1 MQNLYYFFIKI
12 NIERRLQAQHSTN
25 KKAGRIMN
33 REIFLT
39 IVVPVFNEA
48 QRIAPFLTDVA
59 EYVNRCTF
67 SCEVLLVDDGSTD
80 QTIPLVKSLLERHV
94 PGMYRIEHL
103 ERNQGKGGALRK
115 GMLSAR
121 GRYILF
127 LDADGSTAISELDTF
142 IPAIKED
149 YDIYIAVRTK
159 KHAAPFK
166 RKLFGYGY
174 IFLANGILGMRV
186 SDFTCGFKCYSQQ
199 AARTV
204 FSRQRLNNWSFDAED
219 LYIAKKF
226 GFRNREIPVYW
237 KHVGDSKVKV
247 FKNVIVCGFDL
258 LKIRINGLLGLY
270 R

>member
-1 MQNLYYFFIKI
+1 MD
-12 NIERRLQAQHSTN
+12 
-25 KKAGRIMN
+25 

-94 PGMYRIEHL
+94 PGMYRIEQL

-127 LDADGSTAISELDTF
+127 LDADGSTAISELDNF
-142 IPAIKED
+142 VPAFSAD
-149 YDIYIAVRTK
+149 NDIYIAIRTK
-159 KHAAPFK
+159 KHAAPLK

-174 IFLANGILGMRV
+174 IFLANFILGMRV
-186 SDFTCGFKCYSQQ
+186 SDFTCGFKCYSQK
-199 AARTV
+199 AARTI
-204 FSRQRLNNWSFDAED
+204 FSRQRLNNWSFDAEN
-219 LYIAKKF
+219 LFIAKKF
-226 GFRNREIPVYW
+226 GFRIREIPVYW

-247 FKNVIVCGFDL
+247 FKNVIVCGIDL
-258 LKIRINGLLGLY
+258 LRIRINEMLGSY

>member
-1 MQNLYYFFIKI
+1 MD
-12 NIERRLQAQHSTN
+12 
-25 KKAGRIMN
+25 

-39 IVVPVFNEA
+39 IVIPVFNEA

-59 EYVNRCTF
+59 GYVNRSTL
-67 SCEVLLVDDGSTD
+67 SCEVLLIDDGSTD
-80 QTIPLVKSLLERHV
+80 QTIPLVKSLLEQHV
-94 PGMYRIEHL
+94 PGMYRIEKL
-103 ERNQGKGGALRK
+103 ECNQGKGGALRT

-127 LDADGSTAISELDTF
+127 LDADGSTAISELDNF
-142 IPAIKED
+142 IPAFSSD

-159 KHAAPFK
+159 KHAAPLK

-174 IFLANGILGMRV
+174 IFLANCILGMRV
-186 SDFTCGFKCYSQQ
+186 SDFTCGFKCYSLE

-219 LYIAKKF
+219 LFIAKKF
-226 GFRNREIPVYW
+226 GYRIKELPVYW

-247 FKNVIVCGFDL
+247 FKNVIVCGIDL
-258 LKIRINGLLGLY
+258 VRIRINELLGRY

>member
-1 MQNLYYFFIKI
+1 MD
-12 NIERRLQAQHSTN
+12 
-25 KKAGRIMN
+25 

-39 IVVPVFNEA
+39 IVIPVFNEA
-48 QRIAPFLTDVA
+48 RRITPFLMAVA

-80 QTIPLVKSLLERHV
+80 QTISLVNNLLEQHV
-94 PGMYRIEHL
+94 PGMYRIEQL

-127 LDADGSTAISELDTF
+127 LDADGSTAISELDNF
-142 IPAIKED
+142 VPAFSAD
-149 YDIYIAVRTK
+149 NDIYIAIRTK
-159 KHAAPFK
+159 KHAAPLK

-174 IFLANGILGMRV
+174 IFLANFILGMRV
-186 SDFTCGFKCYSQQ
+186 SDFTCGFKCYSQR

-219 LYIAKKF
+219 LFIAKKF
-226 GFRNREIPVYW
+226 SFRTREIPVYW
-237 KHVGDSKVKV
+237 KHVGDSNVRV
-247 FKNVIVCGFDL
+247 FKNVIVCGIDL
-258 LKIRINGLLGLY
+258 LRIRINELLGLY

>member
-1 MQNLYYFFIKI
+1 MD
-12 NIERRLQAQHSTN
+12 
-25 KKAGRIMN
+25 

-48 QRIAPFLTDVA
+48 QRIAPFLKDVA

-67 SCEVLLVDDGSTD
+67 SCEVLMVDDGSTD
-80 QTIPLVKSLLERHV
+80 QTIPLVTNLLEQHM
-94 PGMYRIEHL
+94 PGMYRIEQL

-127 LDADGSTAISELDTF
+127 LDADGSTSISELDNF
-142 IPAIKED
+142 VPAFSADK
-149 YDIYIAVRTK
+149 DIYLAIRTK
-159 KHAAPFK
+159 KHAAPLK

-174 IFLANGILGMRV
+174 ISLANFILGMRV

-199 AARTV
+199 AARTI

-226 GFRNREIPVYW
+226 GYRIKEIPVYW

-247 FKNVIVCGFDL
+247 FKNVIVCGIDL
-258 LKIRINGLLGLY
+258 LRIRINDVLGRY

>member
-1 MQNLYYFFIKI
+1 MD
-12 NIERRLQAQHSTN
+12 
-25 KKAGRIMN
+25 

-48 QRIAPFLTDVA
+48 QRIAPFLTEVA

-80 QTIPLVKSLLERHV
+80 QTIPLVKSLLEQDV
-94 PGMYRIEHL
+94 PGMYRIEQL

-127 LDADGSTAISELDTF
+127 LDADGSTSISELDNF
-142 IPAIKED
+142 VPAFSAD
-149 YDIYIAVRTK
+149 NDIYIAIRTK
-159 KHAAPFK
+159 KHAAPLK

-174 IFLANGILGMRV
+174 IFLANFILGMRV
-186 SDFTCGFKCYSQQ
+186 SDFTCGFKCYSQK
-199 AARTV
+199 AARTI

-219 LYIAKKF
+219 LFIAKKF
-226 GFRNREIPVYW
+226 GFRIREIPVYW

-247 FKNVIVCGFDL
+247 LKNVIVCGIDL
-258 LKIRINGLLGLY
+258 LRIRINELLGSY